1 MAMENPHLQYGS
13 TSSTGPFS
21 IAMLVYRR
29 VESNKNDLDNF
40 IFKVSFQM
48 QLFLGIYTLFNV
60 KFQGGGWGSLKH
72 VLMEV
77 DCSDHFPFH
86 MGDF

>member
-1 MAMENPHLQYGS
+1 
-13 TSSTGPFS
+13 
-21 IAMLVYRR
+21 MLVYRR

-48 QLFLGIYTLFNV
+48 QLFLGIYTLFYV
-60 KFQGGGWGSLKH
+60 KFPGGGGWGSLEH

-77 DCSDHFPFH
+77 DGSDHFPFH
-86 MGDF
+86 IGDF